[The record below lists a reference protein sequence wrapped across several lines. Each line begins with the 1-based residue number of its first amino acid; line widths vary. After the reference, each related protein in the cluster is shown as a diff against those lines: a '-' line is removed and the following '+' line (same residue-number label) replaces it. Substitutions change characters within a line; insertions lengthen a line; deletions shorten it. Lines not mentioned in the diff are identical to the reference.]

1 MLVEDEPAAVR
12 VTSLAL
18 RRAGFEVTAFGDAA
32 AALRDVENLDPDVV
46 LADHLLPGLSGL
58 ELVRYLNRRAPDLPV
73 VLITAHGSEKLAV
86 EALKLGA
93 YFYLAKPLDFEEL
106 VLVLRRAVEVR
117 RLRRESRR
125 LQLESLSQELVGNSG
140 ALAAVRQLIA
150 EVAPTEVTVLILG
163 ETGTG
168 KELVARAIHRA
179 SRRAQRRFV
188 AVNCAAIPETLLE
201 AELFG
206 YVKGAFT
213 GAEGRREGK
222 IVSASGGTLFLDEI
236 GELPLSLQPKLL
248 RALEEKEVTPLGS
261 DRPVAVDVRLLAAT
275 NRDLKDLVQQGKFR
289 PDLYFRLNVVPIAI
303 PPLRARREDIAP
315 LVQHLLPRIAAR
327 HGKVIR
333 ELDPQLLPWLTSQD
347 WPGNVRELENALER
361 LVVLSPDGILRVP
374 KEGGKL
380 ILPFYLEKERV
391 VSMFE
396 KQYLEDALRAVQG
409 NFSELSR
416 RSGISPRHLYNLL
429 RKHGL
434 HGKDKGD
441 SRG

>member
-289 PDLYFRLNVVPIAI
+289 SDLYFRLNVVPIAI

-374 KEGGKL
+374 KEGEKL